1 MNRIIGIIPARGGSK
16 GIPEKNIRDLAG
28 KPLIAWTIEAALKS
42 NVCSRII
49 VSTDNQKI
57 MDVARHWGAEVP
69 FIRPDHL
76 STDTSTSVSVIQHA
90 IDFLFSEGI
99 QESDYILLLQP
110 TSPLREDT
118 DIKNVV
124 DIARSKHAEAVV
136 SVTESHF
143 HPQKALIITHQGNL
157 QRYFTNK
164 YDNVRRQDIPPAYAE
179 NGAVYLNRISTFL
192 KEKTFLPQ
200 NKTTPYIMPPERSM
214 DIDTLW
220 DLRLAELIINMKSDK
235 NHE

>member
-1 MNRIIGIIPARGGSK
+1 MTRIIGIIPARGGSK

-28 KPLIAWTIEAALKS
+28 KPLVAWTIEAALKS
-42 NVCSRII
+42 NVCSRIV
-49 VSTDNQKI
+49 VSTDNHKI
-57 MDVARHWGAEVP
+57 MAVAQHWGAEVP

-76 STDTSTSVSVIQHA
+76 STDTSTSISVVQHA

-110 TSPLREDT
+110 TSPLRDDT

-124 DIARSKHAEAVV
+124 DIAQSKHAEAVV
-136 SVTESHF
+136 SVTEAHF
-143 HPQKALIITHQGNL
+143 HPHKALVVTPHGKL

-164 YDNVRRQDIPPAYAE
+164 YDNVRRQDLPLAYVE
-179 NGAVYLNRISTFL
+179 NGAIYLNRISLFL

-200 NKTTPYIMPPERSM
+200 NKTFPYIMPPDRSM

-220 DLRLAELIINMKSDK
+220 DLHLAELIIKEK
-235 NHE
+235 KVTFF